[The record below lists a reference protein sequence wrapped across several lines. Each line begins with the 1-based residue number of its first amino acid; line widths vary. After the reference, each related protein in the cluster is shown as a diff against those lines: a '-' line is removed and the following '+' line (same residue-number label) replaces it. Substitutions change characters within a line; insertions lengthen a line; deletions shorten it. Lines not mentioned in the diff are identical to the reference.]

1 MAYGIDLLS
10 AEEQKTLKPIIG
22 IMNTVL
28 KMNEVSKTNEAD
40 DALNQKM
47 NADFEALC
55 KKKRLNRQKL
65 LDLAVKVM
73 NSKWFCV
80 YLTGGT
86 FDKDDTPMPL
96 YSFITSDHPDVQTE
110 ITSEEYPDFFTIG
123 KRISSSD
130 KNIREAIL
138 TEYRSALNLAKEYK
152 SIDADHVDAVLSI
165 YEIFGDNPR
174 KIMIR
179 PLKNALILGDKA
191 DALKLWGLT
200 EEHNKKQ
207 VFVPYDS
214 VSVKGKKVG
223 IGLKINF
230 DGVPANLTRSLT
242 RYDKFV
248 YSTVYTLYKSGYQNM
263 TASMIYGN
271 MGNNS
276 RPSQKDIQRVNDSLT
291 KMGTTRVTVDNKLE
305 HDEYPSYPYFHTYDE
320 ILLDFVRISKMEVNG
335 GVSESAIRIKTEPVM
350 GRFANERKQIRKI
363 DMKLLNAPISKT
375 ERNLAVMDYL
385 QYITSYPNITARK
398 ITHKMF
404 FERVGATDR
413 KQKQRA
419 LDAAD
424 KVLAYYKKLK
434 WIVDYTMEKDGIV
447 IVKKLEDENQPG
459 QNIAS
464 CTEIDGI

>member
-1 MAYGIDLLS
+1 MGHGIMLLS
-10 AEEQKTLKPIIG
+10 AEEQKTLKPILR

-28 KMNEVSKTNEAD
+28 KMHELSKTNDAD
-40 DALNQKM
+40 DELNQQM
-47 NADFEALC
+47 NKDFEALC
-55 KKKRLNRQKL
+55 KKRRLNKQKL
-65 LDLAVKVM
+65 LDLAVQVM

-80 YLTGGT
+80 YLSGGDVDRNGIPQPT
-86 FDKDDTPMPL
+86 
-96 YSFITSDHPDVQTE
+96 YSFVTSDHPEVQTV
-110 ITSEEYPDFFTIG
+110 ITQEEYPDFFTIG
-123 KRISSSD
+123 SRISPSERNV
-130 KNIREAIL
+130 KEAIL
-138 TEYRSALNLAKEYK
+138 TEYRSALKLGKEYK

-179 PLKNALILGDKA
+179 PLKSSLILGDKV

-200 EEHNKKQ
+200 EKQNKKNL
-207 VFVPYDS
+207 FVPYES
-214 VSVKGKKVG
+214 ASVKGKKVG

-230 DGVPANLTRSLT
+230 DGVPANLTKSLT

-248 YSTVYTLYKSGYQNM
+248 YSTVYTLYMSGYHNM

-291 KMGTTRVTVDNKLE
+291 KMGTVRVFVDNSKE
-305 HDEYPSYPYFHTYDE
+305 REEYPSYPPFSYDE

-335 GVSESAIRIKTEPVM
+335 SVAESAIRIKSEPFM

-363 DMKLLNAPISKT
+363 DMKLLNAPINKT

-385 QYITSYPNITARK
+385 QYITTYPNTTTRK
-398 ITHKMF
+398 ITHDMF

-419 LDAAD
+419 LEAAD
-424 KVLAYYKKLK
+424 KVLAYYKQEN
-434 WIVDYTMEKDGIV
+434 WIVDYTMEADGIV
-447 IVKKLEDENQPG
+447 IVKKLAQED
-459 QNIAS
+459 
-464 CTEIDGI
+464 

>member
-28 KMNEVSKTNEAD
+28 KMNEVSKTNDAD

-86 FDKDDTPMPL
+86 FDKDGTPMPL
-96 YSFITSDHPDVQTE
+96 YSFVTSDHPDVQTE

-123 KRISSSD
+123 NRVSPND

-138 TEYRSALNLAKEYK
+138 TEYRSALKLAKEYK

-174 KIMIR
+174 KITVR
-179 PLKNALILGDKA
+179 PLKYGLYLADKV

-200 EEHNKKQ
+200 EKANNKRL
-207 VFVPYDS
+207 FVPYDS
-214 VSVKGKKVG
+214 TSVKGKRVG

-230 DGVPANLTRSLT
+230 DGVPANMTKSLT
-242 RYDKFV
+242 KYDKYV
-248 YSTVYTLYKSGYQNM
+248 YSMVYTLYMSGYHNM
-263 TASMIYGN
+263 TASMIYG
-271 MGNNS
+271 MGSGS
-276 RPSQKDIQRVNDSLT
+276 RPSQQDIQKINDALT
-291 KMGTTRVTVDNKLE
+291 KMGTVRVFVDNSKE
-305 HDEYPSYPYFHTYDE
+305 REEYPSYPPFSYDE

-335 GVSESAIRIKTEPVM
+335 SVSESAIRVKTEPIM
-350 GRFANERKQIRKI
+350 GRFARERKQIRKV
-363 DMKLLNAPISKT
+363 DMKLLNPPLNKT
-375 ERNLAVMDYL
+375 ERNLAISDYL
-385 QYITSYPNITARK
+385 LYVTSYSPQATRK
-398 ITHKMF
+398 IMNDTF
-404 FERVGATDR
+404 FERVGVSDR

-419 LDAAD
+419 LEAAE
-424 KVLAYYKKLK
+424 KVLAYYKQEK
-434 WIVDYTMEKDGIV
+434 WIVDYTMETDGIV
-447 IVKKLEDENQPG
+447 IVKKLEADKLPG
-459 QNIAS
+459 QNVAS
-464 CTEIDGI
+464 DT

>member
-1 MAYGIDLLS
+1 MGYGIMLLS
-10 AEEQKTLKPIIG
+10 AEEQKTLKPVLR

-28 KMNEVSKTNEAD
+28 KSHELSKTNDAD
-40 DALNQKM
+40 DDLNQQM
-47 NADFEALC
+47 NEEFEALC
-55 KKKRLNRQKL
+55 KKRRLNRQQL

-73 NSKWFCV
+73 NAKWFCV
-80 YLTGGT
+80 YLSGG
-86 FDKDDTPMPL
+86 DVDENGIPKPL
-96 YSFITSDHPDVQTE
+96 YSFVTSDHPEVQTV
-110 ITSEEYPDFFTIG
+110 ITPEEYPDFFTIG
-123 KRISSSD
+123 SRVSPST
-130 KNIREAIL
+130 KNIKETIL
-138 TEYRSALNLAKEYK
+138 TEYRASLKLAKDYK
-152 SIDADHVDAVLSI
+152 AIDADHVDAILSI

-179 PLKNALILGDKA
+179 PLKDALILGDKV

-200 EEHNKKQ
+200 EKQNKKQ

-214 VSVKGKKVG
+214 ASVKGKKVG

-230 DGVPANLTRSLT
+230 DGVPANLTKSLT

-248 YSTVYTLYKSGYQNM
+248 YSTVYTLFMSGYHNM

-291 KMGTTRVTVDNKLE
+291 KMGTVRVFVDNSKE
-305 HDEYPSYPYFHTYDE
+305 REEYPSYPAVRYDE

-335 GVSESAIRIKTEPVM
+335 GVSESAVRIKTEPVM

-363 DMKLLNAPISKT
+363 DMKLLNAPINKT

-385 QYITSYPNITARK
+385 QYITSYPNITTRK
-398 ITHKMF
+398 ITHDKF
-404 FERVGATDR
+404 FESVGATDR

-419 LDAAD
+419 LEAAD
-424 KVLAYYKKLK
+424 KVLAYYKQEK
-434 WIVDYTMEKDGIV
+434 WIVDYTMETDGIV
-447 IVKKLEDENQPG
+447 IVKKLAED
-459 QNIAS
+459 
-464 CTEIDGI
+464 